1 MIWRVNKDDKRVRAF
16 RYKKRRF
23 YSLAEYLLAPLAT
36 HLCKGRIFPDDK
48 YLVPAYTDE
57 AYSFLV
63 FLKEE
68 TRTPFQI
75 LKDEW
80 NVEFKEIEVE
90 LSRLRSGPKDA
101 GEEAG
106 DKEGSLSIPI
116 SVCGETSLEEDVY
129 ED

>member
-1 MIWRVNKDDKRVRAF
+1 MIWRVNKDEKRIRAF

-36 HLCKGRIFPDDK
+36 HLCKARIFPDDK

-90 LSRLRSGPKDA
+90 LSRLRFGPKDP
-101 GEEAG
+101 GEEACS
-106 DKEGSLSIPI
+106 EESPVQQSSPVQ
-116 SVCGETSLEEDVY
+116 SSSCET
-129 ED
+129 